1 MAGGRSP
8 PPFLLLT
15 PSGGLMLFARPP
27 ISYYHF
33 FFRCFSQCAPRS
45 DRCMRAAC
53 CPPAAAKANVPS
65 CHHAVMSSCHHAVKD
80 LWNWC
85 KRISRYAILGTAFC
99 TTCLVLEFHLSG
111 TGVLVCLDYSV
122 TCVLLDRYSA
132 YFSFLSFCRDCLARY
147 CQRSKLEAFDTEI
160 GKEKTV
166 E

>member
-1 MAGGRSP
+1 MAGSCCCP
-8 PPFLLLT
+8 PADHHLSFLLPL
-15 PSGGLMLFARPP
+15 L
-27 ISYYHF
+27 
-33 FFRCFSQCAPRS
+33 SQCGPRS
-45 DRCMRAAC
+45 DGCMRAAC
-53 CPPAAAKANVPS
+53 CTPAAAKANVPS

-80 LWNWC
+80 LWNRR
-85 KRISRYAILGTAFC
+85 KRISRYAILSTAFC

-160 GKEKTV
+160 GKEKAV